1 METDKVRVLLLKHLS
16 SSIEIDS
23 RIHLA
28 VYGYTDKNLGR
39 LFYTI
44 YISEFKKKED
54 MDQVKEYIKEYFDL
68 TPNKMNYCKD
78 MLVYLLEED
87 SMYKLY
93 SLLKVSV

>member
-1 METDKVRVLLLKHLS
+1 METDRVRVLLLRHLS

-28 VYGYTDKNLGR
+28 VYGYTDKNSGR